1 MGYGPF
7 DEERILVQ
15 WCSSITEPSVGS
27 TVFEQVET
35 LRFYVFFFF
44 SHVTELARL
53 RSKHLQIRRRKFSLV
68 VAANV
73 MGELPSDKAR
83 LAALQ
88 IMWSYVDPE
97 GGELLLIEPATKWGF
112 RTIAS
117 AREVLADPENRGVQ
131 IQAPCTHN
139 KTCPMTVSEMNPRK
153 MWCQFPQRTPMPVVD
168 STLQKKKSVRSFPPT
183 TKFSYVRARAVGGK
197 KTNDDESDVNTLQER
212 IIATPLLR
220 NQHLIMDT
228 CDSNGE
234 LNRRTISKGK
244 MKPFPG
250 KYRTARKSETGDIWV
265 HPESIDERK

>member
-1 MGYGPF
+1 MV
-7 DEERILVQ
+7 RLL
-15 WCSSITEPSVGS
+15 TS
-27 TVFEQVET
+27 TVTRDPAGPRRTRQARSSAARRGLHGVV
-35 LRFYVFFFF
+35 RFVCLTTP
-44 SHVTELARL
+44 HIRIHTQ
-53 RSKHLQIRRRKFSLV
+53 QIQRRKHSLV

-88 IMWSYVDPE
+88 IMWSMVDPE

-117 AREVLADPENRGVQ
+117 AREVLADPENHDVE
-131 IQAPCTHN
+131 IQGPCTHN
-139 KTCPMTVSEMNPRK
+139 KTCPMTVSKMNPRK
-153 MWCQFPQRTPMPVVD
+153 MWCQFPQRTPFPAVD

-197 KTNDDESDVNTLQER
+197 KTNDDESDVNTLHER

-250 KYRTARKSETGDIWV
+250 KYRTARKSETGDVWV

>member
-1 MGYGPF
+1 M
-7 DEERILVQ
+7 
-15 WCSSITEPSVGS
+15 
-27 TVFEQVET
+27 VFEYYGTVGTEESISQITFLKT
-35 LRFYVFFFF
+35 LAQRI
-44 SHVTELARL
+44 HTQ
-53 RSKHLQIRRRKFSLV
+53 QIQRRKHSLV

-88 IMWSYVDPE
+88 IMWSMVDPE

-117 AREVLADPENRGVQ
+117 AREVLADPENHDVE

-139 KTCPMTVSEMNPRK
+139 KTCPMTVSKMNPRK
-153 MWCQFPQRTPMPVVD
+153 MWCQFPQRTPFPAVD

-183 TKFSYVRARAVGGK
+183 TKFSYVRARAVTK
-197 KTNDDESDVNTLQER
+197 DDKADDLESKRER
-212 IIATPLLR
+212 IIANPLLR

-234 LNRRTISKGK
+234 LTRRTISKGK
-244 MKPFPG
+244 MKQFPG
-250 KYRTARKSETGDIWV
+250 KYRAARKSEVGDVWV
-265 HPESIDERK
+265 HPTTE